1 MAGTAQAQQQRQ
13 LPGVPGPGE
22 RPYKVLVAKLG
33 LDGHD
38 RGAKVV
44 ARALK
49 DAGFEVIYT
58 GIRQTPEQV
67 VEAAIQEDVDVIG
80 VSILSG
86 AHMYHMRRLM
96 QLLKEK
102 GADHIPVVLGGT
114 IPVIDIPELK
124 KMGVREVYLP
134 GTPLRKIIEDIRRL
148 AEEKRRKERELGLA

>member
-1 MAGTAQAQQQRQ
+1 MFGMSATVTKR
-13 LPGVPGPGE
+13 
-22 RPYKVLVAKLG
+22 YKVLVAKLG

-86 AHMYHMRRLM
+86 AHMTLMARLM
-96 QLLKEK
+96 ELLRKY
-102 GADHIPVVLGGT
+102 GAEDIPVFLGGT
-114 IPVIDIPELK
+114 IPIPDLPKLYEMGIRDIF
-124 KMGVREVYLP
+124 LP
-134 GTPLRKIIEDIRRL
+134 GTSLNTIIEKVSE
-148 AEEKRRKERELGLA
+148 AAKERRSKTKY